1 VYRRIVVALDGSER
15 AERVLPYV
23 EPLAERFGAALTLLR
38 VAVSAEG
45 VAARTFGRVAAPIA
59 SPLVD
64 PTPAVEAEQ
73 RSAAAY
79 LASVADRLRARG
91 IPADH
96 DQRQGPVAEA
106 IAAYALELEADLIAL
121 TTHGRTGLG
130 RAVLGSVA
138 EAVVRRAPCPVLL
151 VRVRE

>member
-1 VYRRIVVALDGSER
+1 VYRRIVVALDGSDR

-64 PTPAVEAEQ
+64 PGPALGAEQ

-121 TTHGRTGLG
+121 TTHGRSGLG

-138 EAVVRRAPCPVLL
+138 EAVVRCAPCPVLL
-151 VRVRE
+151 VRIRE

>member
-1 VYRRIVVALDGSER
+1 VYRRVVVTLDGSER

-23 EPLAERFGAALTLLR
+23 ESLAERFGAALTLLR

-45 VAARTFGRVAAPIA
+45 VATRTFGRVAASIA

-64 PTPAVEAEQ
+64 PGAAAAAEQ

-106 IAAYALELEADLIAL
+106 IVAYALEIEADLIAL
-121 TTHGRTGLG
+121 TTHGRSGLG

>member
-1 VYRRIVVALDGSER
+1 VYRRVVVALDGSER

-38 VAVSAEG
+38 VAVPAEG
-45 VAARTFGRVAAPIA
+45 VAARTFGRIAAPIA

-64 PTPAVEAEQ
+64 PRAAVAAEQ

-96 DQRQGPVAEA
+96 DQRLGPAAEA
-106 IAAYALELEADLIAL
+106 IVAYALDLEADLVAL

-130 RAVLGSVA
+130 RAVLGGVA